1 MSKEDFKV
9 LDELILKRVG
19 VCPIK
24 FAAIYGIEVQKE
36 CKRLQMESC
45 HIEAFRFC
53 DRRLQ
58 ALRKAGVIKYTRD
71 GWVKTLA
78 RER

>member
-1 MSKEDFKV
+1 MSKDDFKV

-24 FAAIYGIEVQKE
+24 FAAVYGGAVQEE
-36 CKRLQMESC
+36 CRRLHGILS
-45 HIEAFRFC
+45 HIEPFRFC

-58 ALRKAGVIKYTRD
+58 ALRKSGVIRYTRD
-71 GWVKTLA
+71 GWVKNGA
-78 RER
+78 GER

>member
-24 FAAIYGIEVQKE
+24 FAAVYGGAVQEE
-36 CKRLQMESC
+36 CKRLQGVLP
-45 HIEAFRFC
+45 HIESFRFC

-58 ALRKAGVIKYTRD
+58 ALRKAGVIRYTRA
-71 GWVKTLA
+71 GWVKNGVGGH
-78 RER
+78 